1 MINVN
6 GEAFVME
13 EIKEQLV
20 FRLNSYGGHNFY
32 YLSFLKQGIKSAFYI
47 NETKKGDLKIVDYI

>member
-6 GEAFVME
+6 GEAFLME

-20 FRLNSYGGHNFY
+20 FRLNSYGGNNFY
-32 YLSFLKQGIKSAFYI
+32 YLSFLKQGTKSAFYI
-47 NETKKGDLKIVDYI
+47 NETKKGDFKIVDYI